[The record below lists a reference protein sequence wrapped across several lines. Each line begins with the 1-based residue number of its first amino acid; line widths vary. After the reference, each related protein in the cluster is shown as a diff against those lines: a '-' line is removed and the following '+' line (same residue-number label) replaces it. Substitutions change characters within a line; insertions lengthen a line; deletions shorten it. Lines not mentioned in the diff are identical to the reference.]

1 MAAVIATQSTAF
13 AGETVPTE
21 KESSL
26 AEKEGQPQ
34 EAENKET
41 SGTEN
46 PAITE
51 TESKPEE
58 TEAPG
63 ETETSNET
71 ETKTES
77 TENASLEGTESGA
90 LEPEKP
96 VAPEETEIPNEAETK
111 TESTENVSLEGTESM
126 AEETEETEA
135 AMIEK
140 SKEQREEKKNLFDK
154 IGDLFHKKAANIVK
168 VSSLEELSQAVAEQS
183 RKEDLTPAY
192 EFTED
197 SSTAVVSGEET
208 AMSAVSE
215 GDGVDMSVP
224 VEVFAAD
231 EAVDEAALSDSGMV
245 EIAEVAQNTD
255 YEVFADEKSV
265 ELVDPYASR
274 CLILKGEASKTAVLK
289 AKADTVIT
297 GFEDIMLLY
306 YDTPEAAKAAH
317 EVLSEIK
324 GIDVQ
329 VDSVIGTN
337 GELTPSEDNVEK
349 PETEAISTG
358 ETVPDGFPATVA
370 VIDTGYDVDSYGKE
384 RIAGGADYTG
394 GMDIRDKN
402 GHGTALANIILNNTS
417 DVVKVIPVKVA
428 DENGRT
434 TALKIFMGLKYAM
447 SQNADVINI
456 SMTAYKSAYA
466 GIIEDAVKKAAAD
479 GIHVVVS
486 AGNAGEDT
494 SGYTPANIPEA
505 VTVSAVNADK
515 ARDVYSNFGD
525 AVDYCAFGSVDA
537 GGLGNQTVTVSGTS
551 VSAAIVS
558 TVFAENI
565 SKNKQLSFEE
575 IVSLVD
581 SQAEDLGETGKDIY
595 FGKGLLT
602 FDAIKAKEESK
613 DEKDLPKLLTCDWKN
628 MSVEALNE
636 ILRTSDYLTIRR
648 FLDDLDKED
657 KQLILSMEGILL
669 NQETTSVMV
678 DVGED
683 GTPGNEKRFTG
694 KLYEYLYSE
703 FFEEFSVQ
711 KKVDKDKE
719 INFADKDG
727 GYPGYVARP
736 MIMYGF
742 VDLQRNGKD
751 TARLHVRIS
760 GSATTTKPKVSLT
773 ATDTKAFDFG
783 SMSVSSDAKEAFEA
797 EKSGSNVMD
806 IWGVYIN
813 HIKAKKDAHDK
824 VSVLE
829 TKNRPTVSN
838 NHGDGT
844 IFLLRKDSLTSAECN
859 AKEMDVTVLFMD
871 NEEEQSEEHPDKPT
885 THNIKLTGKSTEKD
899 KDWTVYKKDEPTCT
913 IKGTEYLKKETKCK
927 HCKKVVDTEYST
939 RDIAALTHNFPA
951 EEAWTYA
958 DCGGLQNLDAGKVAD
973 GWANIA
979 NGMRFHQCTRNCREG
994 VDANGFGWQK
1004 DFQYLNQIYVRWE
1017 DPTGGFST
1025 GYTYQGPGYVYPNV
1039 LVNGWESGVTN
1050 DFENVGVAAYYS
1062 PSHAVVRYI
1071 NVKRKTYKA
1080 HYNAN
1085 APVGAKVSGNTADT
1099 LHRAGNWSNEQ
1110 ISVNKFKV
1118 TYKLTF
1124 NGNDGKVIQLN
1135 SEGKKIPQNEVK
1147 LNNLKEKITVNTRLE
1162 FAGWYYDT
1170 STNSKCPYKDSD
1182 RKFTAALSP
1191 TNVDV
1196 NVYAKWGPGTQ
1207 PLPDAYEEGYEFIG
1221 WSENPDS
1228 TKPDPGYEAGK
1239 TVPVDENK
1247 ELFAVYEKIK
1257 FTVKY
1262 DGNKAPVG
1270 SMDPVTVEFG
1280 DTLKVAETKFSWDGF
1295 SFAGW
1300 DENSQKDGLEKEC
1313 HFQKD
1318 NEMIMNTAS
1327 FLKEE
1332 NKSFANKDGVNVWEG
1347 LQEKVG
1353 DLIYYP
1359 ADRRTITLFAT
1370 WNPNIEV
1377 VNIGNEQFTGFNILD
1392 GKDTGYGYEIGG
1404 IDPDAS
1410 DGSGT
1415 NGYGEEASSGN
1426 NTDVDEVTSEESE
1439 HFKKYDEIEVIDS
1452 NGESLGMQE
1461 IEMTAVAW
1469 SFDNKTSPLSP
1480 EREKIQFDEMK
1491 SARDWYKEAKRN
1503 LTPQSP
1509 QALTQGKPA
1518 DDFDILPKSETKST
1532 QAQQDIAKTFG
1543 INVSQKGEG
1552 LSLQEFAKKGAQ
1564 PVVPDDEK
1572 RLYMNVYAVYDRGPE
1587 IEAEDMYFEL
1597 KLAQQTTDT
1606 TGITPEELLYFADAT
1621 DTEDTHIE
1629 KVRNIPDIEDRA
1641 PGTTYLT
1648 VENYAPTDFSSFLHE
1663 GYTTVSYLAV
1673 DSAGNETRWTVKA
1686 YLVDTTPVYLTGAHN
1701 ENVRFI
1707 SAKYYEPAGGID
1719 TLMEDSVWML
1729 DPEYRALLTDV
1740 LTSEKV
1746 NVEYAADDLPIFG
1759 DAFKVVKQGSGQW
1772 SHGVDEI
1779 WEISNEQIQ
1788 EMQEYVRNHGIGNF
1802 EEPDGL
1808 KNFRA
1813 QFASCIKSGYGPVA
1827 EVADAEE

>member
-13 AGETVPTE
+13 AGEAVPTE

-224 VEVFAAD
+224 AEVFAAD

-289 AKADTVIT
+289 SKADTIIT

-317 EVLSEIK
+317 EILSEIK

-349 PETEAISTG
+349 PETGAISTG
-358 ETVPDGFPATVA
+358 ETFPDGFPATVA

-394 GMDIRDKN
+394 GMDIQDKN
-402 GHGTALANIILNNTS
+402 GHGTAMANIILNNTS

-466 GIIEDAVKKAAAD
+466 GIIEDAVKKAATD

-494 SGYTPANIPEA
+494 AGYTPANIPEA

-551 VSAAIVS
+551 VSAAILS

-581 SQAEDLGETGKDIY
+581 SQAEDLGDAGKDIY

-648 FLDDLDKED
+648 FLDDLSKED

-683 GTPGNEKRFTG
+683 GTPGKEKRFTG

-703 FFEEFSVQ
+703 WFEEYSVQ
-711 KKVDKDKE
+711 AEKEFDFTHKD
-719 INFADKDG
+719 D
-727 GYPGYVARP
+727 GYPGYSAKP
-736 MIMYGF
+736 MIAYGY

-751 TARLHVRIS
+751 TARLEVRIS
-760 GSATTTKPKVSLT
+760 GGATTTKPKVTFT
-773 ATDTKAFDFG
+773 ATNTNAFNFD
-783 SMSVSSDAKEAFEA
+783 SMSVSSKAKEAFVGN
-797 EKSGSNVMD
+797 KSGSNIFD

-813 HIKAKKDAHDK
+813 NIKFKKDAHK
-824 VSVLE
+824 KISSLE
-829 TKNRPTVSN
+829 VKNKFEGSDNGGFGTVYRN
-838 NHGDGT
+838 KT
-844 IFLLRKDSLTSAECN
+844 DSLTSAGCSSTEV
-859 AKEMDVTVLFMD
+859 KITVKFMD
-871 NEEEQSEEHPDKPT
+871 NEEEQSEAYPNKPT
-885 THNIKLTGKSTEKD
+885 TYNIKLSEKETETD
-899 KDWTVYKKDEPTCT
+899 KDWTTYKRDEPTCT
-913 IKGTEYLKKETKCK
+913 IAGTEYQKKETKCK
-927 HCKKVVDTEYST
+927 SCKAVLSTEYNT
-939 RDIAALTHNFPA
+939 FPIAALTHNFPA

-994 VDANGFGWQK
+994 VDTNGFGWQK

-1099 LHRAGNWSNEQ
+1099 NHIMGEYATARGKQMAENG
-1110 ISVNKFKV
+1110 FRV
-1118 TYKLTF
+1118 TYRLTF
-1124 NGNDGKVIQLN
+1124 NGKDGKVIQLVDGERIDPKN
-1135 SEGKKIPQNEVK
+1135 VK
-1147 LNNLKEKITVNTRLE
+1147 QSNLKDKFVQNTPLK

-1170 STNSKCPYKDSD
+1170 ATQQKCPYNDSN
-1182 RKFTAALSP
+1182 RRLTAELSP
-1191 TNVDV
+1191 SATDV

-1221 WSENPDS
+1221 WSEDPGS

-1239 TVPVDENK
+1239 TVPVDEDK

-1270 SMDPVTVEFG
+1270 SMDPVTVAFG
-1280 DTLKVAETKFSWDGF
+1280 DMFEIAETKYSWDGF

-1300 DENSQKDGLEKEC
+1300 DELNQKDGLEEIC
-1313 HFQKD
+1313 RYQKND
-1318 NEMIMNTAS
+1318 KAVLNRETIQA
-1327 FLKEE
+1327 LR
-1332 NKSFANKDGVNVWEG
+1332 KDAVVNIGE
-1347 LQEKVG
+1347 
-1353 DLIYYP
+1353 LIYYP

-1377 VNIGNEQFTGFNILD
+1377 VNIGNKQFTGFNILD

-1480 EREKIQFDEMK
+1480 EREKIQFDEIK
-1491 SARDWYKEAKRN
+1491 SARDWYEKARDSIN
-1503 LTPQSP
+1503 LKSPQS
-1509 QALTQGKPA
+1509 LTQGKPA
-1518 DDFDILPKSETKST
+1518 DDFDILPKSETEST
-1532 QAQQDIAKTFG
+1532 LAQQNIAETFG

-1552 LSLQEFAKKGAQ
+1552 LSLQDFAKKGAQ

-1629 KVRNIPDIEDRA
+1629 KVRNIPDVEDRA

-1719 TLMEDSVWML
+1719 TLMKDSVWML
-1729 DPEYRALLTDV
+1729 DSEYRALLTDV

-1779 WEISNEQIQ
+1779 WEISNEQIK
-1788 EMQEYVRNHGIGNF
+1788 EMQEYVRVHGIGNF

-1808 KNFRA
+1808 KNFRV

-1827 EVADAEE
+1827 EVADVE